1 MRTTLHF
8 QPRFDNPDSK
18 GRYAVRLCITKCRQR
33 KYIALKI
40 FADPEFWD
48 KDNETFIIQT
58 KLKDPQQKAANKQR
72 ICDNALLER
81 YKVRAREIIE
91 KFELS
96 HKDWT
101 LNQFEDAFVNAS
113 KQNKFKPYL
122 FESVVENKV

>member
-58 KLKDPQQKAANKQR
+58 KLKDPQQKAA
-72 ICDNALLER
+72 
-81 YKVRAREIIE
+81 
-91 KFELS
+91 
-96 HKDWT
+96 T
-101 LNQFEDAFVNAS
+101 NQQPNT
-113 KQNKFKPYL
+113 
-122 FESVVENKV
+122 